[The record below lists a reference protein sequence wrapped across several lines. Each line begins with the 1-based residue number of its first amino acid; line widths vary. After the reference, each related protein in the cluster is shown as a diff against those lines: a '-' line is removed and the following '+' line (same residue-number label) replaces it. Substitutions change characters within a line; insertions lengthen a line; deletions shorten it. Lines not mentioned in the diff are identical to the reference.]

1 MDSEKKIEFLTTEIL
16 NIKQSIKDGSK
27 ISDDSRKAI
36 IHDITLIQNESRNK
50 RFGVFTAIM
59 AIVIS
64 FLSYIGY
71 QSIKQAV
78 SEEVTKSELKE
89 KILLELTKERK
100 ELSLDIR
107 SISSSL
113 EEISNYEKSLQ
124 LKYEKLQ
131 QNLEI
136 REKKVHH
143 LINVLSK
150 SEIDTLDFEQL
161 IDRNFK
167 YVLPSI
173 KTFDFIKAL
182 GISEHSVIKVL
193 TVYVYDF
200 EPSNITRES
209 LKNAIITLQNR
220 FSLTN
225 DGELGPCTSLVI
237 GALLISD
244 FPFVANEELSNS
256 KFISQPWLTNS
267 FQACS
272 RKDKEYIS
280 RYLEYPD
287 LPLHKQLNNFVDATK
302 IDREILIKS
311 LRNFH
316 VDNQGYKALEYL
328 GYGTSIE

>member
-107 SISSSL
+107 AISNSL

-131 QNLEI
+131 KNLEI

-173 KTFDFIKAL
+173 KTFDFIKSL

-244 FPFVANEELSNS
+244 FPFVVNEEISNS
-256 KFISQPWLTNS
+256 KFKSQPWLTNS

-287 LPLHKQLNNFVDATK
+287 LPLHKQLNNFVDAAK

-328 GYGTSIE
+328 GYGASVE